1 MSKQEIIRVLLL
13 ADTHLGFDLP
23 RHPRSNRRLRGPDFF
38 DCTRAALSPALRGDA
53 DLVIHGGDLLYRS
66 KVRAGLVQAALEP
79 LLEVADTGVPVLLV
93 PGNHERGA
101 IPFPLLTGHPHLHI
115 LHHTR
120 TQVLKV
126 DKYTIALGGW
136 PYHREAGLRF
146 RKLLAESTLCDTQA
160 DLRLLCV
167 HQAFAGARVEGF
179 RFRADAQTI
188 DARQLPTGIA
198 AVLSGHIHRWQ
209 VLEEAPDGS
218 RLAAP
223 LIYPGSV
230 ERCSHAEEEE
240 EKLALLLHFL
250 PDAQG
255 GRLQQITP
263 VPLPA
268 RPMLSITLP
277 TDFDRDTLIKLLA
290 PLPENSV
297 LRLRVTAS
305 PAAEQLK
312 LLSSSYLRELAPYM
326 NISLSGLAKT
336 KTG

>member
-218 RLAAP
+218 RFG
-223 LIYPGSV
+223 GSADLS
-230 ERCSHAEEEE
+230 RIGGT
-240 EKLALLLHFL
+240 LL
-250 PDAQG
+250 PRRRG
-255 GRLQQITP
+255 GRKTG
-263 VPLPA
+263 
-268 RPMLSITLP
+268 
-277 TDFDRDTLIKLLA
+277 
-290 PLPENSV
+290 
-297 LRLRVTAS
+297 
-305 PAAEQLK
+305 AAAA
-312 LLSSSYLRELAPYM
+312 LSSRRARREAAANHAGSATRQADAEYHAS
-326 NISLSGLAKT
+326 NGFRS
-336 KTG
+336 